1 LLNLFRSI
9 DAPKLIQF
17 LGEHGVDPKNVLV
30 RKGSVDKVGELFAK
44 AKSFLDSSSSNKR
57 ISDVSR

>member
-1 LLNLFRSI
+1 
-9 DAPKLIQF
+9 